1 MPLMLVVYFLIKG
14 EEYFMSVFTI
24 KTGTSNILEAQKND
38 AAIREQLLD
47 LFKNDFF
54 FYHSSNGT
62 NYFKKRSDF
71 LDTYA
76 LVDNKNYFKHREI
89 IYKVE
94 NIDGYVNNVLV
105 CFSSMPP
112 IADCSSPSVFKR
124 FCVDNYPNIKKH
136 LPRGTLIIRIYDI
149 NRRVGS
155 FYCNTN
161 NFMDYESQIQ
171 ELIGD
176 VLIKYQSASVCL
188 WGTSKGGTGA
198 LKYGQL
204 MNLYFVANDPIIS
217 LGHGDLDRTR
227 PSFLDD
233 FESDI
238 LVEPN
243 HAYYKSGTIISSEN
257 IVKNFFF
264 SKAFKS
270 DNIKVYNMNLP
281 EITEHGEVLKQ
292 SLSLNI
298 AEINNYFHK
307 KHLY

>member
-1 MPLMLVVYFLIKG
+1 
-14 EEYFMSVFTI
+14 MSVHKI
-24 KTGTSNILEAQKND
+24 QTGDFNILVAQKKD
-38 AAIREQLLD
+38 LAIREELLE
-47 LFKNDFF
+47 LFKKDLF
-54 FYHSSNGT
+54 FYHFSNGV
-62 NYFKKRSDF
+62 NYFKKRKDF
-71 LDTYA
+71 LDSYQ
-76 LVDNKNYFKHREI
+76 LIDNKTYFRFRDL
-89 IYKVE
+89 IYKIE
-94 NIDGYVNNVLV
+94 PCEGDVNNILI
-105 CFSSMPP
+105 CFSSMPL
-112 IADCSSPSVFKR
+112 IADASAPSVFKR
-124 FCVDNYPNIKKH
+124 FCVDNYPNIGKY
-136 LPRGTLIIRIYDI
+136 LPRSTLIIRLYDL

-161 NFMDYESQIQ
+161 NFMNYESQIQ

-176 VLIKYQSASVCL
+176 ILIKYPSASVCL

-217 LGHGDLDRTR
+217 LAHGDLDRTR

-233 FESDI
+233 FKSDV

-243 HAYYKSGTIISSEN
+243 HAYSKSGTIISSEN

-264 SKAFKS
+264 SKEFKS

-298 AEINNYFHK
+298 AEINSYFHK
-307 KHLY
+307 KYLY